1 MEIYT
6 KLFLINFVVLVAVL
20 IVDKNTN
27 DNLEK
32 YMIVNFWSGS
42 TLLSIPAYIIY
53 LIATS

>member
-20 IVDKNTN
+20 IVDKNNN
-27 DNLEK
+27 DDLEK
-32 YMIVNFWSGS
+32 YMIFSFWSGS